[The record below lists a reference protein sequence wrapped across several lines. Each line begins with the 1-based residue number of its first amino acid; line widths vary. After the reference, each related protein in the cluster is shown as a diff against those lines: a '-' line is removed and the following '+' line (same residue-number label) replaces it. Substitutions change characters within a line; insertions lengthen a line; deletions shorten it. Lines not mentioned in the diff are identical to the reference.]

1 MLFLLLACAPKS
13 STEVATPAAILPPD
27 QAAMVTVH
35 MSQNF
40 TKATDAKDSVVLG
53 IPDQARTD
61 LRWLGEQLATDA
73 LGEPGRPY
81 LTALKLAAKEASD
94 STTTPDLGVGIGRV
108 AATCSACHAGFGVTL
123 SPLVAERPTGGHV
136 NTANWLVSAL
146 WTGVLANADT
156 AWQTGAAAMVSEPQ
170 DLAGYGV
177 TTPGPAAE
185 DALATLK
192 DLTVSASAAT
202 DRESRA
208 KVLGRVI
215 GACGS
220 CHVEAHASK

>member
-13 STEVATPAAILPPD
+13 SSDVSAPVAAIPPD
-27 QAAMVTVH
+27 KAAMVTVH

-40 TKATDAKDSVVLG
+40 AKATDAKDSVVLG

-81 LTALKLAAKEASD
+81 LTALKAAAKGASE
-94 STTTPDLGVGIGRV
+94 STTTPALGEGIGQV
-108 AATCSACHAGFGVTL
+108 VGTCSACHTGFGVTL
-123 SPLVAERPTGGHV
+123 SPLVAERPSGGHV

-146 WTGVLANADT
+146 WTGVLANSDS
-156 AWQTGAAAMVSEPQ
+156 AWNTGAAAMGLEPQ
-170 DLAGYGV
+170 DLSGYGV
-177 TTPGPAAE
+177 SKPGPAAE
-185 DALATLK
+185 DALATMK
-192 DLTVSASAAT
+192 DLTTSASAAA
-202 DRESRA
+202 DRNSRA

-215 GACGS
+215 GACGA
-220 CHVEAHASK
+220 CHVEAHANK

>member
-94 STTTPDLGVGIGRV
+94 STTT
-108 AATCSACHAGFGVTL
+108 
-123 SPLVAERPTGGHV
+123 
-136 NTANWLVSAL
+136 
-146 WTGVLANADT
+146 
-156 AWQTGAAAMVSEPQ
+156 
-170 DLAGYGV
+170 
-177 TTPGPAAE
+177 
-185 DALATLK
+185 
-192 DLTVSASAAT
+192 
-202 DRESRA
+202 DRKS
-208 KVLGRVI
+208 VV
-215 GACGS
+215 
-220 CHVEAHASK
+220 